1 MSGARGVSGASGA
14 VVALVG
20 PTATGKTQ
28 VALEIAGAA
37 APIGEICCA
46 DSMTVYR
53 GMDVGTAKPSTADR
67 ARIPHHLLD
76 LASPS
81 ERFTV
86 ARFQTAAR
94 LALEDITS
102 RGRPAIVVGGS
113 GLYVRAALD
122 PLEFPADDAEVRA
135 RLSALEPEVL
145 RARLRE
151 VDPAAA
157 RAIDP
162 ANLRRV
168 VRALEVFEVTGRPF
182 SSFRTSWERFT
193 PVPMAGLD
201 VPDEVLDARIHARAR
216 AQLDAG
222 LADEVR
228 ALLEDGFA
236 DAPTAATAVPYP
248 AAVALVRGEIDED
261 GFLERAVRANRQLA
275 RRQRA
280 WFRRDPRVRWFDAT
294 DVARAAAE
302 VRAYYEGH
310 VRDDQQENVC
320 AS

>member
-1 MSGARGVSGASGA
+1 MRA

-20 PTATGKTQ
+20 PTGTGKTQ
-28 VALEIAGAA
+28 IALDVATASDVAA
-37 APIGEICCA
+37 EICCA

-53 GMDVGTAKPSTADR
+53 GMDIGTAKPSADDR

-86 ARFQTAAR
+86 ARFQDAAR
-94 LALEDITS
+94 AALADIAA
-102 RGRPAIVVGGS
+102 RGNVAIVVGGS

-122 PLEFPADDAEVRA
+122 PLEFPGDDAAVRA
-135 RLSALEPEVL
+135 RLAALDPATL
-145 RARLRE
+145 QARLRAA
-151 VDPAAA
+151 DPDAA

-168 VRALEVFEVTGRPF
+168 VRALEVLEVTGRPF
-182 SSFRTSWERFT
+182 SSFRTSWERYT

-201 VPDEVLDARIHARAR
+201 APDAVLDARLRERLR

-228 ALLEDGFA
+228 ALLADGFA
-236 DAPTAATAVPYP
+236 DAPTAASAVPYP
-248 AAVALVRGEIDED
+248 AVVALVRGEIDED
-261 GFLERAVRANRQLA
+261 GFLERALLANRQLV
-275 RRQRA
+275 RRQRS

-294 DVARAAAE
+294 DVERAATE
-302 VRAYYEGH
+302 VRAYYEGMATQP
-310 VRDDQQENVC
+310 DQTHPDQENAC